1 MVKQDVQNI
10 IISHLKGF
18 NPLRIALFGSFIRNE
33 KLPPNDIDILVKF
46 KETLSLL
53 QLISIE
59 NELSERLGIKVD
71 LITEG
76 SLKNEQM
83 KKSIEK
89 DMQIIYQA

>member
-18 NPLRIALFGSFIRNE
+18 NPLRIALFGSFVRKDIM
-33 KLPPNDIDILVKF
+33 PPNDIDILVKF
-46 KETLSLL
+46 KETLSLI

-59 NELSERLGIKVD
+59 NELSDKLGIKVD

-76 SLKNEQM
+76 SLKNERM
-83 KKSIEK
+83 KKSILN

>member
-10 IISHLKGF
+10 IVTHLKGF
-18 NPLRIALFGSFIRNE
+18 NPLRIALFGSFVRNE
-33 KLPPNDIDILVKF
+33 NLPSSDIDILVQF
-46 KETLSLL
+46 QETLSLL

-59 NELSERLGIKVD
+59 NELSDKLGIKVD

-76 SLKNEQM
+76 SLKNDRL
-83 KKSIEK
+83 KRSIQK

>member
-18 NPLRIALFGSFIRNE
+18 NPLRIALFGSFVRKDIM
-33 KLPPNDIDILVKF
+33 PPNDIDILVKF
-46 KETLSLL
+46 KETLSLI

-59 NELSERLGIKVD
+59 NELSDKLGIRVD

-76 SLKNEQM
+76 SLKNERM
-83 KKSIEK
+83 KKSILN

>member
-1 MVKQDVQNI
+1 MIKQEFQNI

-18 NPLRIALFGSFIRNE
+18 NPLRIALFGSFIRKEN
-33 KLPPNDIDILVKF
+33 LHPNDIDVLVQF
-46 KETLSLL
+46 QETLSLL

-59 NELSERLGIKVD
+59 NELSDKLGIKVD

-76 SLKNEQM
+76 SLKNERM
-83 KKSIEK
+83 KRSILK

>member
-10 IISHLKGF
+10 IITHLKGF
-18 NPLRIALFGSFIRNE
+18 NPLRIALFGSFVRNE
-33 KLPPNDIDILVKF
+33 NLPSSDIDILVQF
-46 KETLSLL
+46 QETLSLL

-59 NELSERLGIKVD
+59 NELSDKLGIKVD

-76 SLKNEQM
+76 SLKNDRL
-83 KKSIEK
+83 KKSIQK